1 MMEITIK
8 SEAKVICGNKD
19 GLHRY
24 FAWPSVAR
32 LQDHSLAM
40 VASGFR
46 IAHICPFGKVVLCR
60 SYDEGK
66 SWSAPE
72 VIMDTLLDDRDA
84 GICTFGKSG
93 VMVTSF
99 NNTVDFQRKYGV
111 QNPYTKAYL
120 DLAEQKADH
129 EKYLGSTYTVSH
141 DGGKTFG
148 DIGTLPVSSPH
159 GPCVLNDGSIL
170 YVGRIYDGKNDSE
183 SDHIRC
189 CRITPDG
196 KAEYISKIADVEG
209 LLSCEPDALQLPDGK
224 IIVHIRV
231 ERQGYFT
238 TYQSESY
245 DNAKNWTKP
254 HRLLDIGGGA
264 PSHLLLH
271 SSGTLIAAYGYR
283 QKPYGIRVMFSHDG
297 GESWETDHVLYD
309 AEPTGD
315 TGYPCSVEL
324 NDGSILT
331 VFYGRENND
340 TPGELPCSG
349 IKQIIWGF

>member
-8 SEAKVICGNKD
+8 SEAKVICGIKD

-60 SYDEGK
+60 SFDEGK
-66 SWSAPE
+66 SWSAQE

-84 GICTFGKSG
+84 GICTFGESG
-93 VMVTSF
+93 VMITSF

-120 DLAEQKADH
+120 DLAEPKADH

-196 KAEYISKIADVEG
+196 KAEYISKN
-209 LLSCEPDALQLPDGK
+209 L
-224 IIVHIRV
+224 
-231 ERQGYFT
+231 
-238 TYQSESY
+238 
-245 DNAKNWTKP
+245 
-254 HRLLDIGGGA
+254 RL
-264 PSHLLLH
+264 
-271 SSGTLIAAYGYR
+271 R
-283 QKPYGIRVMFSHDG
+283 FQ
-297 GESWETDHVLYD
+297 
-309 AEPTGD
+309 
-315 TGYPCSVEL
+315 C
-324 NDGSILT
+324 
-331 VFYGRENND
+331 
-340 TPGELPCSG
+340 
-349 IKQIIWGF
+349 